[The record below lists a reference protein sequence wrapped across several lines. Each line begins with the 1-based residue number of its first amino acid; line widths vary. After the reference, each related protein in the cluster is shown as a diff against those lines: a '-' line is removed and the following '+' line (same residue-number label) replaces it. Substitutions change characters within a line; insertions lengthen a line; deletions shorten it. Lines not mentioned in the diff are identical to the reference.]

1 MYVNAA
7 RGKKKPKIEGL
18 MVYKNMGILV
28 ICEAT
33 LKGRGEEFMNQ
44 LGMEC
49 LEDFD
54 AAERVVRGMERGL
67 LDHHV
72 VLRKARIVGAW
83 IKKREVVIGARRI
96 KSEKLTKDRYR
107 EGYARSLERKGVEC
121 DEDNVEHNWDQM
133 K

>member
-54 AAERVVRGMERGL
+54 AAERVVKLSAKVG
-67 LDHHV
+67 D
-72 VLRKARIVGAW
+72 IVQGTVGVW
-83 IKKREVVIGARRI
+83 EVPCANN
-96 KSEKLTKDRYR
+96 SE
-107 EGYARSLERKGVEC
+107 
-121 DEDNVEHNWDQM
+121 
-133 K
+133 